1 MLKMRNVNQINTSG
15 DEEAGPDL
23 NVPAA
28 APASPGRSPAR
39 RGWAVVAAV
48 LAGLLLLGGSAGIG
62 WEVVS
67 GVMARSSVA
76 AKSPIRAVPQVNL
89 PVDRELDVQAVA
101 NKVAPAV
108 VDINTVIQGSGG
120 SGQGAGTG
128 MLLTSSGQV
137 LTNHHVVQGAT
148 SIKVSIEG
156 RSGSYTAKVLG
167 VDTSADVALV
177 QIEGLSG
184 LPTVT
189 LADSSGLTTGQQ
201 VIALGNAFGRGGS
214 PTVTSGTITGL
225 NRSITA
231 SAGRGSSEELTGL
244 IQSDAPI
251 SPGDSGGPLV
261 NASGQVVGMITAGS
275 AGRFM
280 EATSRVGF
288 AIPSNTAIDI
298 VNQIRAGRA
307 SSTTI
312 IGEAGYLG
320 VGVDDLDVATATRL
334 GLSVTSGALVKAV
347 VAGSP
352 AAQAGISQN
361 AVITA
366 IDGAAIASAKALGP
380 AIQTHKPGQRISV
393 TWVDQTGTHSATV
406 SLMSGPAA

>member
-15 DEEAGPDL
+15 DEEAGPGPS
-23 NVPAA
+23 VPAA
-28 APASPGRSPAR
+28 APPSPSPSPAR
-39 RGWAVVAAV
+39 RRWAVAVAV

-67 GVMARSSVA
+67 GVIARSTVT

-89 PVDRELDVQAVA
+89 PAGQELDVQAVA

-108 VDINTVIQGSGG
+108 VDINTVIQASGG

-137 LTNHHVVQGAT
+137 LTNHHVVQGST

-156 RSGSYTAKVLG
+156 RSGSYSARVLG
-167 VDTSADVALV
+167 VDTSADVALL
-177 QIEGLSG
+177 QIDGVSG

-189 LADSSGLTTGQQ
+189 LADSSDLTTGQQ
-201 VIALGNAFGRGGS
+201 VIAIGNAFGQGGS
-214 PTVTSGTITGL
+214 PTATSGTITGL

-261 NASGQVVGMITAGS
+261 NTSGQVVGMITAGS
-275 AGRFM
+275 AGRFRQ
-280 EATSRVGF
+280 ATSTVGF
-288 AIPSNTAIDI
+288 AVPSNTALDS

-307 SSTTI
+307 SSTVI

-320 VGVDDLDVATATRL
+320 VRVSDLDVATAARL
-334 GLSVTSGALVKAV
+334 GLSVTSGALVGDV

-366 IDGAAIASAKALGP
+366 INGAAIASAKALGP